1 MLFLSF
7 RSGLQ
12 LREAL
17 MARQNR
23 RDIFDPNEVGA
34 FHAVQRTVRRAWLCG
49 MDPLSGKSFDHRRT
63 CIQNRLQ
70 ELAASFGID
79 CLSFAVMVN
88 HVHVILRNRPDVVA
102 GWSDEEV
109 AQRWWQL
116 FPLRKNKD
124 KTAAVPTESELKL
137 FMSPARSKQLRS
149 RLSDISWWMRALA
162 EPIARRSNSED
173 KCTGRFWEG
182 RFKCQKLADET
193 AILACSAYVDLNPVR
208 AGVAEVPEESQY
220 TSVYERVQAEKAS
233 RKDKAR
239 AKVRRRQVSRS
250 RSPVASDGGQAAYV
264 RGDDW
269 LTPVTVD
276 ERSAAYRGAM
286 PSKTGKRASD
296 KGFLGI
302 SFELYLKLLDW
313 TGRQIRRDN
322 KKGRIPSDLAP
333 ILERVGL
340 SGELWCD
347 LVKRF
352 GKIFK
357 RVAGTPE
364 SLAQEA
370 IRRGQSGYRTGGSPL
385 PA

>member
-1 MLFLSF
+1 
-7 RSGLQ
+7 
-12 LREAL
+12 

-49 MDPLSGKSFDHRRT
+49 MDPVSGKSFEHRRT
-63 CIQNRLQ
+63 WIQNRLQ

-109 AQRWWQL
+109 ARRWWQL

-137 FMSPARSKQLRS
+137 FMSPGRSKQLRS

-220 TSVYERVQAEKAS
+220 TSVYERVQAEKAG
-233 RKDKAR
+233 RKEKAR
-239 AKVRRRQVSRS
+239 VKVRKRQASRS
-250 RSPVASDGGQAAYV
+250 RSKVAAGGGQASYV

-269 LTPVTVD
+269 LTPVTLD

-296 KGFLGI
+296 KGFLGM

-347 LVKRF
+347 LIKRF

-357 RVAGTPE
+357 RVAGPPK

-370 IRRGQSGYRTGGSPL
+370 NLRGQSGYRTGGSPL

>member
-1 MLFLSF
+1 
-7 RSGLQ
+7 
-12 LREAL
+12 

-23 RDIFDPNEVGA
+23 RDIFVPDEVGA

-49 MDPLSGKSFDHRRT
+49 MDPVSGKSFEHRRT
-63 CIQNRLQ
+63 WIQNRLQ

-109 AQRWWQL
+109 ARRWWQL

-173 KCTGRFWEG
+173 KCSGRFWEG
-182 RFKCQKLADET
+182 RFKCQKLADAT

-220 TSVYERVQAEKAS
+220 TSVYERVQAEKAG
-233 RKDKAR
+233 RKEKAR
-239 AKVRRRQVSRS
+239 VKVRKRQASRS
-250 RSPVASDGGQAAYV
+250 RSKVGASGGQASYV

-269 LTPVTVD
+269 LTPVTLD

-296 KGFLGI
+296 KGFLGM

-322 KKGRIPSDLAP
+322 KKGRIPSELAP

-370 IRRGQSGYRTGGSPL
+370 KLRGQSGYRTGGSPL

>member
-1 MLFLSF
+1 
-7 RSGLQ
+7 
-12 LREAL
+12 

-49 MDPLSGKSFDHRRT
+49 TDPISGISFEHRRT
-63 CIQNRLQ
+63 WIQNRLQ
-70 ELAASFGID
+70 ELAACFGID

-109 AQRWWQL
+109 ARRWWQL

-137 FMSPARSKQLRS
+137 FMTPARSKQLRS

-162 EPIARRSNSED
+162 EPIARRSTLED

-208 AGVAEVPEESQY
+208 AGVAEAPEESQY

-233 RKDKAR
+233 RKEKAR
-239 AKVRRRQVSRS
+239 ARVRKRQASRS
-250 RSPVASDGGQAAYV
+250 RSKVAAGDGQATYV
-264 RGDDW
+264 RGDEW
-269 LTPVTVD
+269 LTPITVD

-286 PSKTGKRASD
+286 PSKNGKRASD
-296 KGFLGI
+296 KGFLGM
-302 SFELYLKLLDW
+302 SFDLYLKLLDW
-313 TGRQIRRDN
+313 TGRQISRGN
-322 KKGRIPSDLAP
+322 KKGRIPTDLAP
-333 ILERVGL
+333 ILERIGL

-347 LVKRF
+347 VVRRF

-370 IRRGQSGYRTGGSPL
+370 ILRGQSGYRTGGSPL

>member
-1 MLFLSF
+1 
-7 RSGLQ
+7 
-12 LREAL
+12 

-49 MDPLSGKSFDHRRT
+49 LDPVSGKSFEHRRT
-63 CIQNRLQ
+63 WIQDRLQ

-102 GWSDEEV
+102 GWTDEEV
-109 AQRWWQL
+109 AKRWWQL

-124 KTAAVPTESELKL
+124 KSPAVPTESELKL
-137 FMSPARSKQLRS
+137 FMTPARCKQLRS

-162 EPIARRSNSED
+162 EPIARRSNIED

-208 AGVAEVPEESQY
+208 AGVAEAPEKSQY
-220 TSVYERVQAEKAS
+220 TSVYERVESEKAV
-233 RKDKAR
+233 RKERTKAKLQR
-239 AKVRRRQVSRS
+239 KRVGRRRTASANNQAAFVRR
-250 RSPVASDGGQAAYV
+250 
-264 RGDDW
+264 DDW
-269 LTPVTVD
+269 LTPLTVD
-276 ERSAAYRGAM
+276 ERSVAYKGAM

-296 KGFLGI
+296 KGFLGM

-313 TGRQIRRDN
+313 TGRQIRLDT
-322 KKGRIPSDLAP
+322 KKGRIPVELAP
-333 ILERVGL
+333 IMERIGL

-347 LVKRF
+347 VVKRF

-364 SLAQEA
+364 SLAKEA
-370 IRRGQSGYRTGGSPL
+370 ILRGRSGFRTGSSPL
-385 PA
+385 PSAG